1 MNAVLDRTRK
11 LDREA
16 RERKI
21 EPSETRMLFNP
32 FLIKMTSDARTPHLK
47 ARDRH
52 LPTQTDSLSVG
63 YSRCYGLA
71 RLEREETETAIGIR
85 ASN

>member
-16 RERKI
+16 RECGI
-21 EPSETRMLFNP
+21 EPSKTRMLFNP
-32 FLIKMTSDARTPHLK
+32 FSIKMTIDARTPHLK

-52 LPTQTDSLSVG
+52 LPTSTGSLSVG

-71 RLEREETETAIGIR
+71 QLEREKTETAIGIR
-85 ASN
+85 VSN